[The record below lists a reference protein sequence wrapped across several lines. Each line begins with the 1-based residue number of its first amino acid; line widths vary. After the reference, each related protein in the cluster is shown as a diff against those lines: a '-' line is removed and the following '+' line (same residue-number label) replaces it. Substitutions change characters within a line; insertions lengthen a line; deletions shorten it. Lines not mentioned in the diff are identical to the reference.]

1 MTIRFPIV
9 AAGTIAEGYLANQA
23 LISQIAE
30 RVIDGGKANSRQ
42 GLARRFE
49 DFRGRWVMVARA
61 DHLEHNS
68 PLPRETDFTGRLGC
82 RLWLLGHNDLELY

>member
-1 MTIRFPIV
+1 MTVSFPIV
-9 AAGTIAEGYLANQA
+9 AARAIAEGYLANHA

-42 GLARRFE
+42 SLARRFE

-61 DHLEHNS
+61 DHVKHNS
-68 PLPRETDFTGRLGC
+68 PLPGETSFAGRFGC